1 MMKAE
6 QGQQLLADQR
16 KRNKLEG
23 VFGTGKRRY
32 SSNLIMSNLKTGA
45 DGSIT
50 MSFLVIGAEKIL
62 RLLRLFI
69 ILLFVWLWSLLT
81 PNGTPRRAGK
91 ASGIRWTDLQ
101 AVV

>member
-1 MMKAE
+1 MKAE
-6 QGQQLLADQR
+6 RGQQLLADQR

-23 VFGTGKRRY
+23 VFGTGKRRA
-32 SSNLIMSNLKTGA
+32 SSNLIMAKLKTGA
-45 DGSIT
+45 DGPIA

-62 RLLRLFI
+62 RLLRLFF
-69 ILLFVWLWSLLT
+69 ILFFVWLWSLLT

-91 ASGIRWTDLQ
+91 ASGISWTDLQ